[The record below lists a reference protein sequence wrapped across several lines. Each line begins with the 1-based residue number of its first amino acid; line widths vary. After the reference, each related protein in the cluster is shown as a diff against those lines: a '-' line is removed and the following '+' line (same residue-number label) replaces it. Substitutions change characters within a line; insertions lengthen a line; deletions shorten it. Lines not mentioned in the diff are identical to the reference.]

1 MLFESVNNQTCYQYH
16 QPGTTSVGFFLYAYK
31 YYKLTRNF
39 REGGK
44 VMDFEQKPKFAIG
57 DIVVNMLYGTVGRI
71 TDIKMLDGTFLYEI
85 NHSNSLFL
93 EHTLILLSDFDGH
106 LLVTEA
112 IEVELPYFLG
122 EIVQVRNQ
130 GSDLYKIVGVRTEI
144 WRYQDGRWEEI
155 IYELTRLTDGKTLEA
170 SPDELI
176 PIAPNDQ
183 SLVFGQDI
191 VWLSPIFKDES
202 GWEERMH
209 MYRKSEKEWWQ
220 AKKMHKDMVDELL
233 DIYNDYK
240 RLYEWFHDEEY
251 KKAMERTLKNL
262 RNLVAKKRNG

>member
-1 MLFESVNNQTCYQYH
+1 
-16 QPGTTSVGFFLYAYK
+16 
-31 YYKLTRNF
+31 
-39 REGGK
+39 
-44 VMDFEQKPKFAIG
+44 MDFEQKPKFAIG
-57 DIVVNMLYGTVGRI
+57 DIVVNTLYGTVGTI

-93 EHTLILLSDFDGH
+93 EHTLILLSEFDGH
-106 LLVTEA
+106 LLVMEE

-122 EIVQVRNQ
+122 EIVQVKNQ

-144 WRYQDGRWEEI
+144 WRYQEEGWEEI
-155 IYELTRLTDGKTLEA
+155 IYELTCLTDEKMLEV

-183 SLVFGQDI
+183 SLVFVQDI
-191 VWLSPIFKDES
+191 VWLSPSFKDES
-202 GWEERMH
+202 EWEEPMH

-220 AKKMHKDMVDELL
+220 AKKKHKELVDELL

-251 KKAMERTLKNL
+251 KQMMEMTLKNL
-262 RNLVAKKRNG
+262 RNLVSKKPNG